1 MKKFI
6 ASILPGLFLIGFNIG
21 TGSVTAMAKA
31 GADYGMALLWAVLV
45 SCLVTY
51 YLMTH
56 FGRFT
61 IVSGL
66 TALEA
71 IRKHI
76 HPTVGIFLIV
86 ALTINVSGGIMGVM
100 GIVNTTLHEWSKQW
114 VPGGISALVF
124 TAITATL
131 IYVLFLSGRTKT
143 FEKALSLMVAIMGVA
158 FFSNFFILSPDAGE
172 VLQGL
177 VPGIPDAA
185 KSVTGGPMLVL
196 AGMVGTTI
204 SSMVF
209 LVRTTLVKEQGWT
222 LADLPIQRRDAAVSA
237 TVMFLISASV
247 IAAAAG
253 TIHVNGGTLNEVH
266 DMIVLLKPFAGELA
280 ISLFVLGIVAAGLS
294 SHFPNIVL
302 LPWLIT
308 DYASLKRD
316 WTRLDFRLIVLGMS
330 LLSFVVPV
338 FHQRP
343 VLVIIASQTMAAII
357 LPVTVA
363 CIWYLTNQKQLMGS
377 YTNGLVANSVFAAIQ
392 VFSLFMLYIGIRGV
406 IQLVQQ
412 AF

>member
-1 MKKFI
+1 MKKFF

-31 GADYGMALLWAVLV
+31 GADYGMELLWAVLA
-45 SCLVTY
+45 SCLITY
-51 YLMTH
+51 YLMLQ
-56 FGRFT
+56 FGKFT
-61 IVSGL
+61 VVSGL

-76 HPTVGIFLIV
+76 HPVVGIFLIV

-100 GIVNTTLHEWSKQW
+100 GIVNTTLEEWSKQW
-114 VPGGISALVF
+114 YPGGISAIAW
-124 TAITATL
+124 TAITASL
-131 IYVLFLSGRTKT
+131 IYLLFLSGQTKT
-143 FEKALSLMVAIMGVA
+143 FEKALSGMVAIMGVA
-158 FFSNFFILSPDAGE
+158 FFSNFFILSPSAAE
-172 VLQGL
+172 VASGL
-177 VPGIPDAA
+177 VPHIPDAA
-185 KSVTGGPMLVL
+185 KSSSGGPLLVL

-209 LVRTTLVKEQGWT
+209 LVRTTLVKDQGWSI
-222 LADLPIQRRDAAVSA
+222 ADLPIQRRDAAVSA
-237 TVMFLISASV
+237 TVMFLISASIV
-247 IAAAAG
+247 ATAAG
-253 TIHVNGGTLNEVH
+253 TLHATGQPLNEVK
-266 DMIVLLKPFAGELA
+266 DMIVLLKPFAGEFA
-280 ISLFVLGIVAAGLS
+280 IGLFVMGIVAAGLS
-294 SHFPNIVL
+294 SHFPNTVL

-343 VLVIIASQTMAAII
+343 VLVLIASQTMAAII

-363 CIWYLTNQKQLMGS
+363 CIWYLTNQTKLMGEHKA
-377 YTNGLVANSVFAAIQ
+377 GIGANLIFAAIQ
-392 VFSLFMLYIGIRGV
+392 LFALFMGYVGLKGV
-406 IQLVQQ
+406 MGLV
-412 AF
+412 